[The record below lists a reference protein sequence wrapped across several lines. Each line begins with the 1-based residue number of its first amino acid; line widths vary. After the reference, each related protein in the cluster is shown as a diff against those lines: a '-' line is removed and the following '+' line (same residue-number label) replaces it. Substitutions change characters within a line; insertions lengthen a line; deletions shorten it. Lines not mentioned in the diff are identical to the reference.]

1 MTRKDLI
8 AKIAEDTGMFLSA
21 VTQVLDSLGSVAAAE
36 LLGDGEVPLPGL
48 GKLKTKD
55 RGARLGTNPKTGE
68 RITIPAGTVVKF
80 VAGQEL
86 KDALKG

>member
-1 MTRKDLI
+1 MTKKDLI
-8 AKIAEDTGMFLSA
+8 AKISEECGVGKIT
-21 VTQVLDSLGSVAAAE
+21 VERVLDSLGSVAAAE

>member
-8 AKIAEDTGMFLSA
+8 VKIADESGESKAT
-21 VTQVLDSLGSVAAAE
+21 VERVLNSLGSVAAAE
-36 LLGDGEVPLPGL
+36 LLGNGEVPLPGL

-68 RITIPAGTVVKF
+68 RITIPAGTMVKF
-80 VAGQEL
+80 VVGQEL